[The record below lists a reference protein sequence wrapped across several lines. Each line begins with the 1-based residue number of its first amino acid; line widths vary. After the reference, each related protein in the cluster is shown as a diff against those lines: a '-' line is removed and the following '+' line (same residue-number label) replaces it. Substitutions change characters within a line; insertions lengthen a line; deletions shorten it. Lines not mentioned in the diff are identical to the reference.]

1 MKPAPFE
8 YYAPDSVEEAVDRL
22 DQLGYDGKILA
33 GGQSLIPAMNFRMAQ
48 PHALVD
54 LNNVKELFFI
64 RPQSDGGLSIGS
76 MTRDSVIEFDKS
88 VAERTPMITET
99 MPLVGHFQNRT
110 RGTFGGNI
118 AHSDPTGQLPTISLA
133 LDAKV
138 HLRSKAGER
147 WVNMDDF
154 YLGPFTSVLEPN
166 ELIVETVFAPP
177 PPRSGTCFIEM
188 TRQHGS
194 TPMIGVAVVVML
206 DERGRIKQSKIV
218 FLGVG
223 EKPTAAQN
231 AMKILAGQEPTAE
244 AIRSAAETAG
254 RSDVDPG
261 ADIHGTAEYRR
272 YLATNLTR
280 QALTL
285 AVARSKK

>member
-1 MKPAPFE
+1 MKPAPFD
-8 YYAPDSVEEAVDRL
+8 YYAPVSVEETVDLL
-22 DQLGYDGKILA
+22 DRLGYDGKILA

-64 RPQSDGGLSIGS
+64 KPTSDGGLSIGA
-76 MTRDSVIEFDKS
+76 MTRDSVIEFDKT
-88 VAERTPMITET
+88 VAERVPMITET

-118 AHSDPTGQLPTISLA
+118 AHSDPTGQLPTVSVA
-133 LDAKV
+133 LDAKI
-138 HLRSKAGER
+138 HLRSKTGER

-154 YLGPFTSVLEPN
+154 YLGPFTSVLEPS
-166 ELIVETVFAPP
+166 EMIIETVFTPL

-194 TPMIGVAVVVML
+194 TPMIGVAVVVIL
-206 DERGRIKQSKIV
+206 DDRGKINHCKIV

-223 EKPTAAQN
+223 EKPSTAQN
-231 AMKILAGQEPTAE
+231 AMKILLGQEPTAE
-244 AIRSAAETAG
+244 VIHSAAETAG
-254 RSDVDPG
+254 TSDVDPG

-285 AVARSKK
+285 AVGRARK